1 MTKLITMSA
10 LLSFTAFARLNEAR
24 LSGLDLAGRAL
35 QKIGPPWAP
44 TEPGEAG
51 LRAAILRFTSGAPDT
66 LMTGPLSPEALKSL
80 GLQAEPVTGAAAA
93 QSGTVILVAGLDNR
107 PGDLSKEAQAE
118 LLAKG
123 LGGVR
128 VVPVRYTDL
137 EGAKAAVSQNPGAR
151 LVLFSA
157 GCSFADELA
166 PLLKS
171 PDQLWILEPYA
182 VSART
187 VDGIQKAVSAGMP
200 ESHVVVGPS
209 RGRGLGAVAGAQ
221 RTPDGTGH
229 FDSLRTL
236 GEIMQRP

>member
-1 MTKLITMSA
+1 MIKLITMSA
-10 LLSFTAFARLNEAR
+10 ILSFTAFTRLDEAR

-80 GLQAEPVTGAAAA
+80 GLQAEPVTGSAA
-93 QSGTVILVAGLDNR
+93 QSGKVILVAGLDNR

-123 LGGVR
+123 LGGAE
-128 VVPVRYTDL
+128 VVPVRYNDL
-137 EGAKAAVSQNPGAR
+137 EGAKTAVSQNPGAR

-157 GCSFADELA
+157 GCSFADELV

-182 VSART
+182 VSGRT

-209 RGRGLGAVAGAQ
+209 RGRGLGTVAGAQ

-236 GEIMQRP
+236 GDIMQRP

>member
-1 MTKLITMSA
+1 MST
-10 LLSFTAFARLNEAR
+10 LLGFAAFTALNEAR
-24 LSGLDLAGRAL
+24 TPDLQFAGSAL

-44 TEPGEAG
+44 TETGDDA
-51 LRAAILRFTSGAPDT
+51 LRAAIMRFTTGAPEN

-80 GLQAEPVTGAAAA
+80 GLGQAPATGTAAP
-93 QSGTVILVAGLDNR
+93 GTNVILVAGLDNR

-123 LGGVR
+123 LGGAK
-128 VVPVRYTDL
+128 VVPIRYNDL
-137 EGAKAAVSQNPGAR
+137 EGAKAAIAQDPGAR

-157 GCSFADELA
+157 GCSFADELV

-171 PDQLWILEPYA
+171 PAQLWILEPYA

-187 VDGIQKAVSAGMP
+187 VDGIVKAVGAGVP

-229 FDSLRTL
+229 FDSLKTL
-236 GEIMQRP
+236 GGIMQRP